1 MLQNI
6 KSKRITAWIAL
17 VAVIFVMLFSV
28 IYISKHADHECT
40 GAECPVCAVMEQC
53 GNNIKNIGTIIVAV
67 AAVFFQCLSIKKS
80 VQFVSAVCPDYSLIS
95 QKVRMNN

>member
-17 VAVIFVMLFSV
+17 IAVVCVMLFSV

-40 GAECPVCAVMEQC
+40 GTECPICAVMEQC
-53 GNNIKNIGTIIVAV
+53 GNNIKNIGTIIVAIV
-67 AAVFFQCLSIKKS
+67 ATFFLCVSSQKS
-80 VQFVSAVCPDYSLIS
+80 VQYAITKYSDDSLIS
-95 QKVRMNN
+95 RKVRLNI

>member
-17 VAVIFVMLFSV
+17 VAVVFVMLFSV
-28 IYISKHADHECT
+28 LYISYHADHECT
-40 GAECPVCAVMEQC
+40 GADCPVCAVMEQC

-67 AAVFFQCLSIKKS
+67 AAVFFLYLSIKKS